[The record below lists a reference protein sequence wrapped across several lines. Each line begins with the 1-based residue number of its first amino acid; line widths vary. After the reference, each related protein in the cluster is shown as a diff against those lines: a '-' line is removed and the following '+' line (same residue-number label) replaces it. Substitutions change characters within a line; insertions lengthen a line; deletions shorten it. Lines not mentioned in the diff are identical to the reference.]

1 MDKVIATL
9 YSIEERAQKIMET
22 TANEKLSL
30 KETFEEKKR
39 VYEQTASDNIN
50 QKLSDLKVSLQKQFD
65 EQYLESK
72 TRTEK
77 QLENLN
83 EDFEKNHSQMAM
95 NLFNRIIEV

>member
-1 MDKVIATL
+1 MLSMLSKSHL
-9 YSIEERAQKIMET
+9 YHLQT
-22 TANEKLSL
+22 FLS
-30 KETFEEKKR
+30 
-39 VYEQTASDNIN
+39 N

-83 EDFEKNHSQMAM
+83 EDFEKKHSKMAI